1 MAKETQEEL
10 LAQIAKL
17 QAELGVS
24 NAKRTEAEEM
34 AFAMSQ
40 ASQFSGSNVEE
51 HPTGKTI
58 TVSKCVNPTERTEKK
73 QKWVEVEMP
82 TYAYRIDIPKGAGIC
97 LSTNG
102 VEYYHG
108 QSYEFDSETLAEIKS
123 RVARCWDHE
132 KSIHGDNENAYRKQ
146 TNRQF

>member
-1 MAKETQEEL
+1 MAKENPEEL
-10 LAQIAKL
+10 LAEIARLKE
-17 QAELGVS
+17 ALGVS
-24 NAKRTEAEEM
+24 EVKRTEAEEM

-51 HPTGKTI
+51 HPTGKTV

-73 QKWVEVEMP
+73 QKWIDVEMP
-82 TYAYRIDIPKGAGIC
+82 TYAYRIDIPKGAGIY

-108 QSYEFDSETLAEIKS
+108 QSYEFDGDSLAEMKS

-132 KSIHGDNENAYRKQ
+132 KSIHGENENAYRKP